1 LTGAAKSRL
10 LRAAKSR
17 IAMVCRIALP
27 VLSLVFALTAATAC
41 FAGLPEGEAAFAQR
55 DWRTALRELK
65 PLAEQGNARAQ
76 FLMGGIARFNQDAGR
91 EDLAETINWY
101 RKAAAQGLPE
111 AQRELAFVL
120 LNAKPPQTGEA
131 VSLYVAAAQRGDAE
145 SQYQLGVLYDRG
157 MGVKPDLAQRQ
168 AWWGKAAAQ
177 GYAPVLAALAE
188 VARSGDGV
196 PKSDAEAARLY
207 REAANRGSS
216 EASVE
221 LARALAAGRGVPRDA
236 VEAWQ
241 WYSFAI
247 ALAGTGRSSDVL
259 QAERGQLAG
268 AVNPAQ
274 RADAESK
281 GRARAATFAKTTAPR
296 APVGNNP
303 PPVPQKRS

>member
-1 LTGAAKSRL
+1 MLRRIVPRIVLPAVLLVLAWSSAA
-10 LRAAKSR
+10 
-17 IAMVCRIALP
+17 
-27 VLSLVFALTAATAC
+27 
-41 FAGLPEGEAAFAQR
+41 FAGLPEGEQAFAQR
-55 DWRTALRELK
+55 DWRTAIRELK
-65 PLAEQGNARAQ
+65 PLADQGNARAQ
-76 FLMGGIARFNQDAGR
+76 FLMGGIARSNQDAGR
-91 EDLAETINWY
+91 DDPSEAIVWY

-120 LNAKPPQTGEA
+120 LNTKPPQTGEA
-131 VSLYVAAAQRGDAE
+131 VSLYAAAAQRGDAE

-168 AWWGKAAAQ
+168 AWWNKAAAQ
-177 GYAPVLAALAE
+177 GYTPALTALAE

-216 EASVE
+216 EAAVE
-221 LARALAAGRGVPRDA
+221 LARALAAGRGVTRDP

-247 ALAGTGRSSDVL
+247 VLAGNGRVSGVL
-259 QAERGQLAG
+259 QSERAQLAG
-268 AVNPAQ
+268 VVNATQ
-274 RADAESK
+274 RADAENK
-281 GRARAATFAKTTAPR
+281 AKAKAAAFNTAP
-296 APVGNNP
+296 APRPPINAN

>member
-1 LTGAAKSRL
+1 MR
-10 LRAAKSR
+10 
-17 IAMVCRIALP
+17 
-27 VLSLVFALTAATAC
+27 FALSVAVVGLNLLLASAAL
-41 FAGLPEGEAAFAQR
+41 AGLPEGEAAFAQR

-65 PLAEQGNARAQ
+65 PLADQGNARAQ
-76 FLMGGIARFNQDAGR
+76 FLMGGIARSNQDAGR
-91 EDLAETINWY
+91 DDPTEAIGWY

-120 LNAKPPQTGEA
+120 LNTKPPQTAEA
-131 VSLYVAAAQRGDAE
+131 VSLYAAAAQRGDAE

-157 MGVKPDLAQRQ
+157 MGVKPDIAQRQ
-168 AWWGKAAAQ
+168 AWWNKAAAQ
-177 GYAPVLAALAE
+177 GYAPALAALAE

-196 PKSDAEAARLY
+196 PKSDTEAARLY

-221 LARALAAGRGVPRDA
+221 LARALAAGRGVSRDP

-247 ALAGTGRSSDVL
+247 ALAGTGRTSDVL
-259 QAERGQLAG
+259 QTERGQLAG

-281 GRARAATFAKTTAPR
+281 GKARAATFAKTPAPR
-296 APVGNNP
+296 TPVNSGP